1 VDAVSFIAS
10 KHLTV
15 GVCLLVYLTTSNGSY
30 LIINQLSYDHIIL
43 HSNDALIDLNIRS
56 IVSYVIIIFIF

>member
-1 VDAVSFIAS
+1 M
-10 KHLTV
+10 
-15 GVCLLVYLTTSNGSY
+15 SY
-30 LIINQLSYDHIIL
+30 LLLHQNTSLLDCWSMSISLSHNEQWFVPHNQLSYDHIIL

>member
-1 VDAVSFIAS
+1 MSISLSHNEQWFVP
-10 KHLTV
+10 H
-15 GVCLLVYLTTSNGSY
+15 
-30 LIINQLSYDHIIL
+30 NQLSYDHIIL